1 MQTAVPRN
9 GRRAPSNDF
18 LFSICLSPLGILFAG
33 VLAGSIRVREIMLAD
48 ATSLRRR
55 GLSFPRQSVESGPP
69 GLGTGAAD
77 DGAGRQRGGHQRH
90 DMARI
95 SYDEQTAAA
104 FKAVREVPR
113 DGLSEWREAVRRH
126 LRPSQGMTLVD
137 IGAGTGAFA
146 AAFSDWFGLSV
157 LAVEPSAAM
166 RDQIPRTPAIQVL
179 EGNASALPLPD
190 ESADA
195 AWLSLV
201 IHHIPD
207 LGVAAHEIR
216 RVLRPGAPVLIRGGM
231 SHQGCP
237 GRYDSIELVRW
248 FPETARTID
257 TFPSVRDT
265 CEAFAAAGFH
275 QDALEQVRETWP
287 TSLADFLS
295 QVDTF
300 RQADTTMRNLT
311 EDEFLRGKERLRRAV
326 RHAEDTANP
335 ETRSNWLDLLVLR

>member
-1 MQTAVPRN
+1 
-9 GRRAPSNDF
+9 
-18 LFSICLSPLGILFAG
+18 
-33 VLAGSIRVREIMLAD
+33 
-48 ATSLRRR
+48 
-55 GLSFPRQSVESGPP
+55 
-69 GLGTGAAD
+69 
-77 DGAGRQRGGHQRH
+77 
-90 DMARI
+90 MARI

-113 DGLSEWREAVRRH
+113 NGLSEWREAVRRH
-126 LRPSQGMTLVD
+126 LHPSQGMTLVD

-146 AAFSDWFGLSV
+146 AAFSDWFDLSV

-166 RDQIPRTPAIQVL
+166 RDHIPRTPAIQVL
-179 EGNASALPLPD
+179 EGNASVLPLPD

-231 SHQGCP
+231 SGTN
-237 GRYDSIELVRW
+237 YDGIENVRW

-257 TFPSVRDT
+257 TFPSVEDT
-265 CEAFAAAGFH
+265 CKAFAAAGFH
-275 QDALEQVRETWP
+275 QEALEQVRETYP
-287 TSLADFLS
+287 TSLADFLG
-295 QVDTF
+295 QVD
-300 RQADTTMRNLT
+300 RHRRADTTIRNLT

-326 RHAEDTANP
+326 RHAENTANP